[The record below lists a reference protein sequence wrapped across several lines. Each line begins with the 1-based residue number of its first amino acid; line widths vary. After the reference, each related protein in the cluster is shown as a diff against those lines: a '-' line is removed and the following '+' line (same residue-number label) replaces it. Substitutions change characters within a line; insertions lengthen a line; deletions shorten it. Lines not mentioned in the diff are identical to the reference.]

1 MVVLCSAT
9 QLPRA
14 CAGHESI
21 RRALV
26 EHAPKLAACCSSRPD
41 AAKEL
46 LQHIIALMHDRSWRV
61 RYCAA
66 THAHELSRTYG
77 PDVTRHAL
85 HPDVHAN
92 NFMLPLPDLDSCLPP
107 KKLRLSLA

>member
-1 MVVLCSAT
+1 MGWHTLAMSSWFMNHSS
-9 QLPRA
+9 

-26 EHAPKLAACCSSRPD
+26 EHSPAFAARCKSRPD

-46 LQHIIALMHDRSWRV
+46 LQNVIALMHDRSWRV

-66 THAHELSRTYG
+66 TQVESLADAYG
-77 PDVTRHAL
+77 ADVTRYSPNIPGL
-85 HPDVHAN
+85 LV
-92 NFMLPLPDLDSCLPP
+92 
-107 KKLRLSLA
+107 